1 VKKVLFVVPHLS
13 TGGLPQYT
21 LSLIKKIKDKVDVYC
36 IEYSMLSPTFI
47 VQRNQI
53 IELLGDKFYCLEEN
67 KQYLN
72 DLIHKINPDIIHL
85 QEMPEFFMANEVAD
99 ILYSVDRTYKIVETS
114 HDSSFNSSSKRFFPD
129 YFALISEYQR
139 KEFSKLNIPITL
151 VEYDIEYKNRANRE
165 EILKKLGL
173 DPNIKHIL
181 NVGLFTPRKN
191 QAEIF
196 EYAKKMIDQPV
207 QFHFLGNQADNFY
220 SYWEP
225 LLRDKPNNVKIW
237 GERNDVDIFYSCMD
251 LFLFTSRGTD
261 NDKETSPLV
270 IREAIGHQIP
280 SLIYN
285 LPVYLGMYDKYDNIT
300 YLDFK
305 NLEKNI
311 NLIKEKLN
319 LLDEKNYLHP
329 FETLYGPVDLSSIDY
344 PNTMYEAMVYH
355 GEAAAMWWGAFIHK
369 ELDRSD
375 VKIEHGDIFVDLGAN
390 IGVSSYYALKHGAK
404 KVYCFEP
411 DQKVLSLLEKNIKR
425 DKETFNYAISNER
438 SELELYHW
446 PYNDIHKGPKYT
458 VKCIKLE
465 DVFDLV
471 KEPVIDYLKIDIE
484 GFEENIFDDISQDTI
499 HRVKKMFIEY
509 HNGENTQSFVE
520 KIQKLGFSVRVEYGN
535 GQNYIYCYNKNFKIM
550 DEKSVAITIST
561 YSKSQFIK
569 EKTIECVNAIKK
581 YTEYPVICT
590 DHNSAEKSIID
601 CVDYYFY
608 DANNVLTT
616 HTFYDTWWME
626 TYDAKILVKLR
637 PSKNNG
643 YHGSAVHQNIFAG
656 ISLANMLKYD
666 YVVFMNFDV
675 ILDDIDS
682 KRLIE
687 CVNRLK
693 NSDKSAFFLMTNEM
707 EGNCLKTVF
716 FITKPKFY
724 LDKME
729 NITNVQEYENLVI
742 KHQSESNGLEN
753 LYYNILKNNLD
764 EIIIENMS
772 ELDFFNSSY
781 TKNTEKKSF
790 TSSQTEYSAIL
801 PIENSKDDNNVV
813 LFYKSQNDL
822 AFDYK
827 WEVYSQNNLI
837 VEHFIPAFKKE
848 INSNEVFTDTKF
860 FKCEIDKQY
869 DIFLKIV
876 NDDSVVKK
884 FTDITIE
891 QIKEQGTFQFK

>member
-1 VKKVLFVVPHLS
+1 MKKVLFVVPHLS

-319 LLDEKNYLHP
+319 LLDEK
-329 FETLYGPVDLSSIDY
+329 
-344 PNTMYEAMVYH
+344 
-355 GEAAAMWWGAFIHK
+355 
-369 ELDRSD
+369 
-375 VKIEHGDIFVDLGAN
+375 
-390 IGVSSYYALKHGAK
+390 
-404 KVYCFEP
+404 
-411 DQKVLSLLEKNIKR
+411 
-425 DKETFNYAISNER
+425 
-438 SELELYHW
+438 
-446 PYNDIHKGPKYT
+446 
-458 VKCIKLE
+458 
-465 DVFDLV
+465 
-471 KEPVIDYLKIDIE
+471 
-484 GFEENIFDDISQDTI
+484 
-499 HRVKKMFIEY
+499 
-509 HNGENTQSFVE
+509 
-520 KIQKLGFSVRVEYGN
+520 
-535 GQNYIYCYNKNFKIM
+535 
-550 DEKSVAITIST
+550 SVAITIST

-590 DHNSAEKSIID
+590 DHNSAEKTIID

-682 KRLIE
+682 KLLIE

-729 NITNVQEYENLVI
+729 NITSVQEYENLVI

-801 PIENSKDDNNVV
+801 PVENPKDDNNAV

-827 WEVYSQNNLI
+827 WEVYLQNNLI

-876 NDDSVVKK
+876 NDDSVIKK